1 MAAIFSFGLP
11 LLLLFWSSLKKEEAI
26 FKLLS
31 IYWKVA
37 SLIAISILLLTSGQ
51 SIGYITSFAS
61 PILIIGSLWFW
72 VDLNEELNEMPP
84 WRALPLTVKIWRWSL
99 SFLSMLY
106 ATVSFI
112 SLPCFKFN
120 SGENCNIWLIGP
132 SNLHQSTKTI
142 LDFLFG
148 GNWNEMLSGF
158 LGYIGLIMYIIG
170 IIQWLLIRLP
180 KQGRIAGDF

>member
-1 MAAIFSFGLP
+1 MKENSKRERKRI
-11 LLLLFWSSLKKEEAI
+11 KKI
-26 FKLLS
+26 QK
-31 IYWKVA
+31 
-37 SLIAISILLLTSGQ
+37 
-51 SIGYITSFAS
+51 
-61 PILIIGSLWFW
+61 
-72 VDLNEELNEMPP
+72 
-84 WRALPLTVKIWRWSL
+84 
-99 SFLSMLY
+99 
-106 ATVSFI
+106 
-112 SLPCFKFN
+112 
-120 SGENCNIWLIGP
+120 GENCNIWLIGP